1 MWLVYAGLACL
12 CFGLRGILYQ
22 WSSRKPLD
30 RNLLLFAVYLSGTLI
45 GVGLNFIVQP
55 EWTPGVWIGLF
66 MGVFSFTANAAMYKG
81 FAVGKASLI
90 AIMAGL
96 PPVVVVILAYGLWG
110 EALTWGQGAA
120 FLVIICGIILIRYS
134 SDLSFSNLKGLQWG
148 IITLIS
154 FGLTDVASKQAVLW
168 GGETIPTLVIM
179 YATGMVL
186 FFISW
191 LWGRNKRSSDEAQKE
206 PGNSPDT
213 KSNWSFSKTIL
224 WGLVVGVSN
233 ISGMLLLLPAF
244 KLGVTGLVS
253 AVVAMNV
260 LIILFY
266 ARLFL
271 KEKFNRQ
278 ETAGIICAFCG
289 MILLRLIG

>member
-1 MWLVYAGLACL
+1 MWLVYASLACL
-12 CFGLRGILYQ
+12 FFGMRGILYQ
-22 WSSRKPLD
+22 WTSQKPLD
-30 RNLLLFAVYLSGTLI
+30 RNLLLFGVYLSGTLI
-45 GVGLNFIVQP
+45 AVGLSLILQP
-55 EWTPGVWIGLF
+55 EWSPAVWIGLL

-90 AIMAGL
+90 AILAGL
-96 PPVVVVILAYGLWG
+96 PPVVVVIMAYALWG

-120 FLVIICGIILIRYS
+120 FLVIISGILLIRYS
-134 SDLSFSNLKGLQWG
+134 SDLSLSNLKGVQWG

-154 FGLTDVASKQAVLW
+154 FGITDVASKQAMLW
-168 GGETIPTLVIM
+168 GGETIPTLVVM

-186 FFISW
+186 FFVSW
-191 LWGRNKRSSDEAQKE
+191 LLSLKKTRAQAAQA
-206 PGNSPDT
+206 
-213 KSNWSFSKTIL
+213 SNEETVPSWSFSKTIL
-224 WGLVVGVSN
+224 WGLVVGISN
-233 ISGMLLLLPAF
+233 ISGMLLILPAF
-244 KLGVTGLVS
+244 KYGVTGLVS

-271 KEKFNRQ
+271 KEKFNKQ
-278 ETAGIICAFCG
+278 ETAGIVFAFCG